1 MERTTVNCNSDKR
14 WRERPCPRPV
24 TQKILAARDGRP
36 TKEFLQNG
44 YTLAGVL
51 VLIAIM
57 SIFMAMSVPI
67 WDRIKQRE
75 NEDELV
81 FRGTEYVEAIA
92 RYHKRFNSYPPDLKT
107 LFDQKF
113 VRKLYKD
120 PMTESGEWKVLHPDS
135 LVQTGVAGQIEQPG
149 AAKPDDKDKT
159 KDQDKSKDKD
169 KDKDKSENQSPGLN
183 PTLKDQDEDE
193 AESDSDQ
200 GIRDDL
206 KEVSLGPV
214 VGVVSRSKKSSLR
227 IYNGQSTYNK
237 WIFAFVPQQQ
247 EQQPPPAPKPGD
259 KGSKN
264 PKPVPKTPSDKSTNQ
279 NEDDHN

>member
-1 MERTTVNCNSDKR
+1 MEKITVNCDSNKL
-14 WRERPCPRPV
+14 WRGRPCPRPMI
-24 TQKILAARDGRP
+24 QNILATRDGRP
-36 TKEFLQNG
+36 TSEFLQNG

-81 FRGTEYVEAIA
+81 FRGTEYIEAIA
-92 RYHKRFNSYPPDLKT
+92 RYHKKFNSYPPDLKT
-107 LFDQKF
+107 LYDQKF

-149 AAKPDDKDKT
+149 ANKPDDQNKT
-159 KDQDKSKDKD
+159 KDKD
-169 KDKDKSENQSPGLN
+169 KKDKSESQSPGLN
-183 PTLKDQDEDE
+183 PIDKDHDDAGADET
-193 AESDSDQ
+193 ESNPDQ

-227 IYNGQSTYNK
+227 IYNGQSAYNK

-247 EQQPPPAPKPGD
+247 EQQPPPSPKPGDKGD

-264 PKPVPKTPSDKSTNQ
+264 PKPVPPKPGDKSTNQ

>member
-1 MERTTVNCNSDKR
+1 MERITVNCKVVARTS
-14 WRERPCPRPV
+14 RPPCS
-24 TQKILAARDGRP
+24 
-36 TKEFLQNG
+36 NG

-67 WDRIKQRE
+67 WERIKQRE

-81 FRGTEYVEAIA
+81 FRGTEYIEAIG
-92 RYHKRFNSYPPDLKT
+92 RYHQKFNSYPPDVKT
-107 LFDQKF
+107 LYDQKF
-113 VRKLYKD
+113 LRKLYKD

-135 LVQTGVAGQIEQPG
+135 LVQTGVAGQIQQPG
-149 AAKPDDKDKT
+149 ANKPEDKDKT
-159 KDQDKSKDKD
+159 KDKDKKVQDKSE
-169 KDKDKSENQSPGLN
+169 SESPGLN
-183 PTLKDQDEDE
+183 PTEKDQEDE
-193 AESDSDQ
+193 GTDETEANQ

-237 WIFAFVPQQQ
+237 WVFAFVPQQQ
-247 EQQPPPAPKPGD
+247 QQQQPAPKPGD

-264 PKPVPKTPSDKSTNQ
+264 PKPVPTKPGDKTTNQ

>member
-1 MERTTVNCNSDKR
+1 MEKITVNCENLGA
-14 WRERPCPRPV
+14 RETR
-24 TQKILAARDGRP
+24 A
-36 TKEFLQNG
+36 LQNG

-81 FRGTEYVEAIA
+81 FRGTEYIEAIG
-92 RYHKRFNSYPPDLKT
+92 RYHQKFNSYPPDVKT
-107 LFDQKF
+107 LYDQKF
-113 VRKLYKD
+113 LRKLYKD
-120 PMTESGEWKVLHPDS
+120 PMTKSGEWKVLHPDS

-149 AAKPDDKDKT
+149 VSKPIEQPGVSKPDDQDKT
-159 KDQDKSKDKD
+159 KDNKDKKPQD
-169 KDKDKSENQSPGLN
+169 NSESQSPGLKEVD
-183 PTLKDQDEDE
+183 KDQDDE
-193 AESDSDQ
+193 GTDEMGSDADQ

-237 WIFAFVPQQQ
+237 WVFAFVPQQA
-247 EQQPPPAPKPGD
+247 QQPPPGPKPGD

-264 PKPVPKTPSDKSTNQ
+264 PKPVPPKPGDKSTNQ